1 MFNTIRSKYILK
13 AIFNYLKKRISLKI
27 SKYNKHLQN
36 KLNIGIKDFQNFSDL
51 KEMNVIYHTN
61 IKDTDIKCLKLINKK
76 INDDKLEILSKIEF
90 NNLKELNLSENLIS
104 DISLLEKVNLNN
116 LTFLKINYNEISD
129 ISKLKKVKF
138 EKIKELHFY
147 YWI

>member
-1 MFNTIRSKYILK
+1 MNFFTAKGFVENNH
-13 AIFNYLKKRISLKI
+13 FHNYLIPFSKALHVPKRISLKI

-76 INDDKLEILSKIEF
+76 INDDKL
-90 NNLKELNLSENLIS
+90 
-104 DISLLEKVNLNN
+104 
-116 LTFLKINYNEISD
+116 
-129 ISKLKKVKF
+129 
-138 EKIKELHFY
+138 
-147 YWI
+147 